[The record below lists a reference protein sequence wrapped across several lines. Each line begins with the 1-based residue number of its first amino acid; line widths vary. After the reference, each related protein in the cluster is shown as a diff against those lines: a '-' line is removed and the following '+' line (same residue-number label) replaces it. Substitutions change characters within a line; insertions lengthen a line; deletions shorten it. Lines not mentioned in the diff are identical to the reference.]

1 MLVVVLLF
9 SVITP
14 VSANA
19 TEIQSD
25 LEIINIEY
33 PEFSIT
39 NYQQYKEKT
48 INLLSSMD

>member
-9 SVITP
+9 SVITS

-33 PEFSIT
+33 PYPT
-39 NYQQYKEKT
+39 KAKT
-48 INLLSSMD
+48 TLSNAVW

>member
-19 TEIQSD
+19 AEIQSN

-33 PEFSIT
+33 PYLT
-39 NYQQYKEKT
+39 KT
-48 INLLSSMD
+48 KTTLSNAVW